1 MSNKD
6 NSIEQPKL
14 TVTEPVVEQVVT
26 SSAAEN
32 NASADAAERKPAGE
46 KPEKDPRPLS
56 ELLNERAT
64 EDESAL
70 KGNFR
75 LSNIIAGE
83 MFNTSV
89 LREQIGVII
98 LIAFFIVVNISNRY
112 GCEQR
117 LIKIDRLEKNIQD
130 MKYRTLSNKS
140 RLTQESRQG
149 NVIRKLQ
156 ESQSSELQIPDRP
169 PYEIYIPEE
178 D

>member
-1 MSNKD
+1 MNKKD
-6 NSIEQPKL
+6 NTPEQPKVTL
-14 TVTEPVVEQVVT
+14 TDPASVQED
-26 SSAAEN
+26 SAL
-32 NASADAAERKPAGE
+32 SANTIADGSDNEGAHADDNPQKET
-46 KPEKDPRPLS
+46 RPLV
-56 ELLNERAT
+56 EVLNERAT

-83 MFNTSV
+83 MFNAAI
-89 LREQIGVII
+89 LREQIGIII
-98 LIAFFIVVNISNRY
+98 LVAFFIIISISNRY

-156 ESQSSELQIPDRP
+156 ENQNAELQIPDRP
-169 PYEIYIPEE
+169 PFEVYIPDEE
-178 D
+178 

>member
-1 MSNKD
+1 MSKSD
-6 NSIEQPKL
+6 IHIEQPQATL
-14 TVTEPVVEQVVT
+14 TGLANGREDTQQTGTATADEKSVG
-26 SSAAEN
+26 EN
-32 NASADAAERKPAGE
+32 SDKDAK
-46 KPEKDPRPLS
+46 PLS

-64 EDESAL
+64 EDESSL

-83 MFNTSV
+83 MFNTSI
-89 LREQIGVII
+89 LREQIGLII
-98 LIAFFIVVNISNRY
+98 LIAFFIVVSISNRY

-117 LIKIDRLEKNIQD
+117 LIEIDRLEKNIQD

-156 ESQSSELQIPDRP
+156 ESQNTELKIPDRP
-169 PYEIYIPEE
+169 PYEVYIPE